1 MGVTRTIRVHGCIDQ
16 AQLTPII
23 NYFGCIERRYI
34 MKVAEQI
41 SLLMSGKVTYDQLK
55 ELKAEELAE
64 KNEPPQENE
73 TETEETETETKET
86 ETETKETETE
96 KPVKNKELEDAL
108 AQVEALTKQ
117 VEELQKKNTQKDIEG
132 KAGGE
137 AFDMSE
143 FVKQFKG

>member
-1 MGVTRTIRVHGCIDQ
+1 
-16 AQLTPII
+16 
-23 NYFGCIERRYI
+23 

-64 KNEPPQENE
+64 KNDPPQEPAE
-73 TETEETETETKET
+73 PSEPQEPQEPTEPGEPQEPQE
-86 ETETKETETE
+86 
-96 KPVKNKELEDAL
+96 PVKNKELEDAL